1 VVQPATDATPDD
13 AWARTL
19 QRAVDAQGRI
29 DFRAVA
35 ADPADLGAF
44 VGWIAVMSPARDPVR
59 FPSRADRLAYYLNA
73 YNALAMYAVLYSGR
87 LPEDQVRFFVL
98 IGLDVG
104 GETISLYGL
113 ENDVIRPIGE
123 PRVHFALNCMVRSCP
138 RLPRQP
144 FAAARLDA
152 QLDAAAREFLNEP
165 RNVRL
170 DPAARTVRLS
180 SILKW
185 YAADFLAVQPT
196 LIAYVNQYRDRAQ
209 QIPADYDVGFLPY
222 DWTLNQQ

>member
-1 VVQPATDATPDD
+1 MDASPYD

-19 QRAVDAQGRI
+19 QRAVDEQGRI

-44 VGWIAVMSPARDPVR
+44 VGWIAQVSPAHDPAR

-87 LPEDQVRFFVL
+87 LPQDKIRFFAL
-98 IGLDVG
+98 SGLDVG
-104 GETISLYGL
+104 GATISLYAL
-113 ENDVIRPIGE
+113 ENDVIRPLGE

-144 FAAARLDA
+144 FDAARLDA
-152 QLDAAAREFLNEP
+152 QLDQAAREFLNQP
-165 RNVRL
+165 RNVQV

-196 LIAYVNQYRDRAQ
+196 LIAFVNRYRDPAQ
-209 QIPADYDVGFLPY
+209 QIPPDYDVAFLPY